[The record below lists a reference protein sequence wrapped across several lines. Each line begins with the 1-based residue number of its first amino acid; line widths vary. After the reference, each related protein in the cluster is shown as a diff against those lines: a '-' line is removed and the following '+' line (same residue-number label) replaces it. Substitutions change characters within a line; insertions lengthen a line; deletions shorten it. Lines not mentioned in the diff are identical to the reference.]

1 MKALLVLY
9 NCNLNNFNNDYDL
22 IIGIDRGAYNLASNN
37 IKMDIAYGDFD
48 SVNEAEFELIK
59 KYSKKIVKLNPIKDL
74 SDTYQVIKDYKN
86 YDITIL
92 GGIYGKRIE
101 HFYSNLLSL
110 INYDNIKIMDENSL
124 IIKCKKGVYKNNPKI
139 WDEFVALKES
149 GKVQKIGF
157 SLYTPEELQFILDN
171 KSPFDLI
178 QVPFNIFDKKFL
190 PLMKE
195 VHDKGVEIHV
205 RSTFLQG
212 LFFKDRETL
221 PEKLKPMKKYLLQLD
236 EFSKHSGLS
245 ISEIALNYNLQNPYI
260 DGVLI
265 GVDNVEQLKTNLSA
279 VKDTPIDIEIEV
291 KEQELLNP
299 VNWN

>member
-1 MKALLVLY
+1 MGKLVLGTVQFGLQY
-9 NCNLNNFNNDYDL
+9 GVNSAGRPSEEA
-22 IIGIDRGAYNLASNN
+22 IKGILAEAAKGGITALDTSS
-37 IKMDIAYGDFD
+37 AYGN
-48 SVNEAEFELIK
+48 SEE
-59 KYSKKIVKLNPIKDL
+59 
-74 SDTYQVIKDYKN
+74 
-86 YDITIL
+86 IL
-92 GGIYGKRIE
+92 GECVTPEEGFRIVSKYPKGEISVREMFNGSLKRLKVDKLYGYLLH
-101 HFYSNLLSL
+101 HF
-110 INYDNIKIMDENSL
+110 E
-124 IIKCKKGVYKNNPKI
+124 VYKNNPKV

-149 GKVQKIGF
+149 GKVKKIGF

-190 PLMKE
+190 PYMKDLHE
-195 VHDKGVEIHV
+195 KGVEIHV

-212 LFFKDRETL
+212 LFFKDREAL

-236 EFSKHSGLS
+236 EFSKQSGLS

-265 GVDNVEQLKTNLSA
+265 GVDNVEQLKMNLAS
-279 VKDTPIDIEIEV
+279 VKNTPIDIEIDV
-291 KEQELLNP
+291 KEKELLNP

>member
-1 MKALLVLY
+1 MGKLVLGTVQFGLQY
-9 NCNLNNFNNDYDL
+9 GVNSAGRPSEDAVKGILAEAAKG
-22 IIGIDRGAYNLASNN
+22 GIDKLDTSS
-37 IKMDIAYGDFD
+37 AYGNSEEILGECKTPEEGF
-48 SVNEAEFELIK
+48 
-59 KYSKKIVKLNPIKDL
+59 KIVSKYPKGETPIGEMFNSSLNRLKVDKL
-74 SDTYQVIKDYKN
+74 
-86 YDITIL
+86 
-92 GGIYGKRIE
+92 YGYLLH
-101 HFYSNLLSL
+101 HF
-110 INYDNIKIMDENSL
+110 E
-124 IIKCKKGVYKNNPKI
+124 VYKNNPKV
-139 WDEFVALKES
+139 WDESVALKES

-195 VHDKGVEIHV
+195 VHEKGVEIHV

-212 LFFKDRETL
+212 LFFKDRETI

-236 EFSKHSGLS
+236 EFSKQSGLS

-265 GVDNVEQLKTNLSA
+265 GVDNVEQLKMNLAS

>member
-1 MKALLVLY
+1 MNKIVLGTVQFGLQY
-9 NCNLNNFNNDYDL
+9 GVNSVGRPSEEAVK
-22 IIGIDRGAYNLASNN
+22 GILAEAAKGGITTLDTSS
-37 IKMDIAYGDFD
+37 AYGNSEEILGECITPEEHF
-48 SVNEAEFELIK
+48 
-59 KYSKKIVKLNPIKDL
+59 KIVSKSPKGTTPVGGMFNSSLKRLKVDKL
-74 SDTYQVIKDYKN
+74 
-86 YDITIL
+86 
-92 GGIYGKRIE
+92 YGYLLH
-101 HFYSNLLSL
+101 HF
-110 INYDNIKIMDENSL
+110 E
-124 IIKCKKGVYKNNPKI
+124 VYKNNPKA

-157 SLYTPEELQFILDN
+157 SLYTPEELQFILDH

-190 PLMKE
+190 PYMKE
-195 VHDKGVEIHV
+195 LHEKGVEIHV

-212 LFFKDRETL
+212 LFFKDREAL
-221 PEKLKPMKKYLLQLD
+221 PEKLKPMMKYLLQLD
-236 EFSKHSGLS
+236 EYSKKSGLS
-245 ISEIALNYNLQNPYI
+245 ISEIAMNYNLQNPYI

-265 GVDNVEQLKTNLSA
+265 GVDNVEQLKTNLTS

>member
-1 MKALLVLY
+1 MSKLVLGTVQFGLQY
-9 NCNLNNFNNDYDL
+9 GVNSAGRPSEEAVKNILAEAAKG
-22 IIGIDRGAYNLASNN
+22 GITTLDTSS
-37 IKMDIAYGDFD
+37 AYGNSEEILGECVTPEENF
-48 SVNEAEFELIK
+48 
-59 KYSKKIVKLNPIKDL
+59 KIVSKYPKG
-74 SDTYQVIKDYKN
+74 
-86 YDITIL
+86 DISVKEMFNASFERL
-92 GGIYGKRIE
+92 KVDSLYGYLLH
-101 HFYSNLLSL
+101 HF
-110 INYDNIKIMDENSL
+110 E
-124 IIKCKKGVYKNNPKI
+124 VYKNNPKA

-149 GKVQKIGF
+149 GKVKKIGF
-157 SLYTPEELQFILDN
+157 SLYTPEELEFIIDK

-195 VHDKGVEIHV
+195 LHEKGIEIHV

-212 LFFKDRETL
+212 LFFKDRDSL
-221 PEKLKPMKKYLLQLD
+221 PEKLKPMKKYLLELD
-236 EFSKHSGLS
+236 EFSKRSGLS

-265 GVDNVEQLKTNLSA
+265 GVDNVEQLQMNLNS

>member
-1 MKALLVLY
+1 MGKLVLGTVQFGLQY
-9 NCNLNNFNNDYDL
+9 GVNSAGRPSEAAVKGILAAAAKG
-22 IIGIDRGAYNLASNN
+22 GIDTLDTSS
-37 IKMDIAYGDFD
+37 AYGNSEEILGECVTPEEHF
-48 SVNEAEFELIK
+48 
-59 KYSKKIVKLNPIKDL
+59 KIVSKYPKGTTHVWEMFNGSLKRLKVDKL
-74 SDTYQVIKDYKN
+74 
-86 YDITIL
+86 
-92 GGIYGKRIE
+92 YGYLLH
-101 HFYSNLLSL
+101 HF
-110 INYDNIKIMDENSL
+110 E
-124 IIKCKKGVYKNNPKI
+124 VYKNNPKV
-139 WDEFVALKES
+139 WDEFIELKES
-149 GKVQKIGF
+149 GKVRKIGF

-195 VHDKGVEIHV
+195 VHDNGVEIHV

-212 LFFKDRETL
+212 LFFKDREAL
-221 PEKLKPMKKYLLQLD
+221 PEKLKPLKKYLLLLD
-236 EFSKHSGLS
+236 EYSKQSGLS

-265 GVDNVEQLKTNLSA
+265 GVDNVEQLKMNLAS
-279 VKDTPIDIEIEV
+279 VKNTPIEIEIEV

>member
-1 MKALLVLY
+1 MSKIVLGTVQFGLQY
-9 NCNLNNFNNDYDL
+9 GVNSAGRPSEEAVK
-22 IIGIDRGAYNLASNN
+22 GILAEAAKGGITTLDTSS
-37 IKMDIAYGDFD
+37 AYGN
-48 SVNEAEFELIK
+48 SEE
-59 KYSKKIVKLNPIKDL
+59 
-74 SDTYQVIKDYKN
+74 
-86 YDITIL
+86 IL
-92 GGIYGKRIE
+92 GECVTPEEGFRIVSKYPKGEISVREMFNGSLKRLKVDKLYGYLLH
-101 HFYSNLLSL
+101 HF
-110 INYDNIKIMDENSL
+110 E
-124 IIKCKKGVYKNNPKI
+124 VYRNNPKV
-139 WDEFVALKES
+139 WDEFIALKES
-149 GKVQKIGF
+149 GKVKKIGF

-190 PLMKE
+190 PYMKDLHE
-195 VHDKGVEIHV
+195 KGVEIHV

-212 LFFKDRETL
+212 LFFKDREAL

-236 EFSKHSGLS
+236 EFSKQSGLS

-265 GVDNVEQLKTNLSA
+265 GVDNLEQLKMNLAS
-279 VKDTPIDIEIEV
+279 VKDTPVDIEIEV

>member
-1 MKALLVLY
+1 MGKLVLGTVQFGLQY
-9 NCNLNNFNNDYDL
+9 
-22 IIGIDRGAYNLASNN
+22 GINSAGRPSEETVKSILAEASKGG
-37 IKMDIAYGDFD
+37 ITTLDTSSAYGN
-48 SVNEAEFELIK
+48 SEEILEKCITSEEEF
-59 KYSKKIVKLNPIKDL
+59 KIVSKYPKGETPVGEMFKSSLNRLKEDKL
-74 SDTYQVIKDYKN
+74 
-86 YDITIL
+86 
-92 GGIYGKRIE
+92 YGYLLH
-101 HFYSNLLSL
+101 HF
-110 INYDNIKIMDENSL
+110 E
-124 IIKCKKGVYKNNPKI
+124 VYKDNPNI

-157 SLYTPEELQFILDN
+157 SLYSPEELQFILDN
-171 KSPFDLI
+171 KSSFDLI

-195 VHDKGVEIHV
+195 VHEKGVEIHV

-212 LFFKDRETL
+212 LFFKDREAL

-236 EFSKHSGLS
+236 DLSKQSGLS

-265 GVDNVEQLKTNLSA
+265 GVDNVEQLKTNLAS
-279 VKDTPIDIEIEV
+279 VKDTPIDVNIEV
-291 KEQELLNP
+291 IEKELLNP

>member
-1 MKALLVLY
+1 MSKLVLGTVQFGLQY
-9 NCNLNNFNNDYDL
+9 GINSAGRPNEKAVKDILAEAS
-22 IIGIDRGAYNLASNN
+22 IGGITTLDTSS
-37 IKMDIAYGDFD
+37 AYGN
-48 SVNEAEFELIK
+48 SEE
-59 KYSKKIVKLNPIKDL
+59 
-74 SDTYQVIKDYKN
+74 
-86 YDITIL
+86 IL
-92 GGIYGKRIE
+92 GGCATPNEGFKIVSKYPKGETPVGEMFNGSLNRLKVKNLYGYLLH
-101 HFYSNLLSL
+101 HF
-110 INYDNIKIMDENSL
+110 E
-124 IIKCKKGVYKNNPKI
+124 VYKNNPKV
-139 WDEFVALKES
+139 WEEFIALKEA

-157 SLYTPEELQFILDN
+157 SLYLLEELQLILDS

-195 VHDKGVEIHV
+195 VHERGVEVHV

-212 LFFKDRETL
+212 LFFKDRNAL
-221 PEKLKPMKKYLLQLD
+221 PEKLQPMKKYLLQLD
-236 EFSKHSGLS
+236 EFSRKSGLS

-265 GVDNVEQLKTNLSA
+265 GVDNVVQLKTNLAS

-291 KEQELLNP
+291 KEKELLNP

>member
-1 MKALLVLY
+1 MRKLVLGTVQFGLQYGINSAGRPSEEAVKSILDEASRGGITMLDTSSAYGNSEEILGKCVIPEAGFKIVSKYPKGETPVREVFNDSLSRLKVKAL
-9 NCNLNNFNNDYDL
+9 
-22 IIGIDRGAYNLASNN
+22 
-37 IKMDIAYGDFD
+37 YGYLLHH
-48 SVNEAEFELIK
+48 FE
-59 KYSKKIVKLNPIKDL
+59 
-74 SDTYQVIKDYKN
+74 
-86 YDITIL
+86 
-92 GGIYGKRIE
+92 
-101 HFYSNLLSL
+101 
-110 INYDNIKIMDENSL
+110 
-124 IIKCKKGVYKNNPKI
+124 VYRDNPKI

-157 SLYTPEELQFILDN
+157 SLYSPEELQLILDK

-178 QVPFNIFDKKFL
+178 QIPFNIFDKKFL

-195 VHDKGVEIHV
+195 VHEKGVEIHV

-221 PEKLKPMKKYLLQLD
+221 PEKLRPMKKYLLQLD
-236 EFSKHSGLS
+236 DFSRQSGLS

-265 GVDNVEQLKTNLSA
+265 GVDNVSQLKTNLAS
-279 VKDTPIDIEIEV
+279 VKNSSIDVNIEV
-291 KEQELLNP
+291 KEKELLNP

>member
-1 MKALLVLY
+1 M
-9 NCNLNNFNNDYDL
+9 
-22 IIGIDRGAYNLASNN
+22 RS
-37 IKMDIAYGDFD
+37 
-48 SVNEAEFELIK
+48 
-59 KYSKKIVKLNPIKDL
+59 KIVLGTVQFGLQYGVNSAGRPSEETVKSIL
-74 SDTYQVIKDYKN
+74 SEAAKGG
-86 YDITIL
+86 ITIL
-92 GGIYGKRIE
+92 DTSSAYGNSEEILGESITSDEDFKIVSKYPKGEIPVAEMFNGSLNRLKVKQLYSYLLH
-101 HFYSNLLSL
+101 HF
-110 INYDNIKIMDENSL
+110 E
-124 IIKCKKGVYKNNPKI
+124 VYKNNPKV

-178 QVPFNIFDKKFL
+178 QIPFNILDKKFL

-195 VHDKGVEIHV
+195 LHEKGVEIHV

-221 PEKLKPMKKYLLQLD
+221 PEKLKPMKKYLLQMD
-236 EFSKHSGLS
+236 DYSKATGLS
-245 ISEIALNYNLQNPYI
+245 ISEIALNYNLHNPYI

-265 GVDNVEQLKTNLSA
+265 GVDNVEQLKINLDS
-279 VKDTPIDIEIEV
+279 VKNTPIDIEIEV